1 MKVKPIHENDEELVA
16 RVLITISWLP
26 CQSNEVV
33 CDPMSLHV
41 SRVFGIDKEQAEALC
56 RRFQYDPDMRVRK
69 VMRR

>member
-16 RVLITISWLP
+16 RVMITVSWMP
-26 CQSNEVV
+26 CQNQDLG
-33 CDPMSLHV
+33 DPMSLHV

-69 VMRR
+69 VMRQ